1 MIDQLREPKI
11 QLLGT
16 DVAVFDLSLTVLATY
31 HLAKRFGVEH
41 PLIWS
46 PVLGVAGGYAVHKLL
61 GVDTPLTKRIDQI
74 VVQPVA
80 KPVVTPV
87 TKPAKP
93 DPASFVPSFQ
103 DSIRISGGNMGRG
116 LTRSDIVPT
125 THLSV
130 NKVAD
135 RLNTTGDLETAESVL
150 EFLEELAIFL

>member
-74 VVQPVA
+74 VA
-80 KPVVTPV
+80 KPVVEPV
-87 TKPAKP
+87 VQPAKP

-130 NKVAD
+130 NKVSD
-135 RLNTTGDLETAESVL
+135 RLNTTGDLETADTVL
-150 EFLEELAIFL
+150 EFLEELAFFL